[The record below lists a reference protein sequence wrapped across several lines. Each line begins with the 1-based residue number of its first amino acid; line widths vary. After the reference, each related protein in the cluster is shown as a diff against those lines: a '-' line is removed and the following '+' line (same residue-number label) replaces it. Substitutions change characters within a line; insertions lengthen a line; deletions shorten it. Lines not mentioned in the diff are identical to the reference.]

1 MHKVS
6 EETLPLTLTPTPN
19 PNPNPNPI
27 TVHPHQVSEETL
39 GRQLESA
46 EHGEGARKAFDV
58 FFSHELGQQP
68 VSRLPGAHDGA
79 AFVDPFCEPLRSL
92 VPLEGGQRQAYAL
105 NTPLCND
112 VLERFLASKSRFG
125 RGRGGCCGGGGDGG
139 FTTRAP
145 DRAPPTPRAKNNNN
159 NNNSGYGSP
168 IRRSQTAD
176 FPADV
181 PVPSATSYAV

>member
-1 MHKVS
+1 M
-6 EETLPLTLTPTPN
+6 
-19 PNPNPNPI
+19 
-27 TVHPHQVSEETL
+27 SEETL
-39 GRQLESA
+39 GRQLEST

-68 VSRLPGAHDGA
+68 VSRLPGTHDGA

-105 NTPLCND
+105 NTPLCNE
-112 VLERFLASKSRFG
+112 VLERFLANKSRFSR
-125 RGRGGCCGGGGDGG
+125 RGGGCGGGCCGGDGS
-139 FTTRAP
+139 RSS
-145 DRAPPTPRAKNNNN
+145 DRAPPTPCAKNNNN
-159 NNNSGYGSP
+159 YNSSYGSP
-168 IRRSQTAD
+168 TRRSQTAD

>member
-1 MHKVS
+1 M
-6 EETLPLTLTPTPN
+6 
-19 PNPNPNPI
+19 
-27 TVHPHQVSEETL
+27 
-39 GRQLESA
+39 
-46 EHGEGARKAFDV
+46 
-58 FFSHELGQQP
+58 
-68 VSRLPGAHDGA
+68 SRLPGTHDGA

-125 RGRGGCCGGGGDGG
+125 RGRGGCCGGGGDDG

-159 NNNSGYGSP
+159 SSSSGNGYSSP
-168 IRRSQTAD
+168 IRRSHTAD

>member
-1 MHKVS
+1 
-6 EETLPLTLTPTPN
+6 
-19 PNPNPNPI
+19 
-27 TVHPHQVSEETL
+27 
-39 GRQLESA
+39 
-46 EHGEGARKAFDV
+46 
-58 FFSHELGQQP
+58 
-68 VSRLPGAHDGA
+68 VSRLPGTHDGA

-125 RGRGGCCGGGGDGG
+125 RGSITSASDC
-139 FTTRAP
+139 
-145 DRAPPTPRAKNNNN
+145 APPTPRAKNNNN
-159 NNNSGYGSP
+159 RYYGSP
-168 IRRSQTAD
+168 TRRSQTAD

>member
-1 MHKVS
+1 M
-6 EETLPLTLTPTPN
+6 
-19 PNPNPNPI
+19 
-27 TVHPHQVSEETL
+27 SEETL
-39 GRQLESA
+39 GRQLEST

-68 VSRLPGAHDGA
+68 VSRLPGTHDGA

-105 NTPLCND
+105 NTPLCNE
-112 VLERFLASKSRFG
+112 VLERFLANKSRFSR
-125 RGRGGCCGGGGDGG
+125 RGGGCGGGCCGGDGS
-139 FTTRAP
+139 RSS

-159 NNNSGYGSP
+159 NYNSSYGSP
-168 IRRSQTAD
+168 TRRSQTAD